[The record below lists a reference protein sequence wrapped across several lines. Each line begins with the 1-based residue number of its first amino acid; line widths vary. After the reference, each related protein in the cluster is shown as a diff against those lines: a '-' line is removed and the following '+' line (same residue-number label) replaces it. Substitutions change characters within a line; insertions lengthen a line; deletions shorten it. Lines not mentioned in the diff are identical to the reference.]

1 MRREI
6 REEPEEVEPESKF
19 EDDELEGPFDV
30 DQYVATE
37 VEELGAEHEDPALED
52 PRFFE
57 DEVADGPT
65 VDDVPPPEVGERAT
79 GSRSEP
85 AGWWKWLEK
94 RAGSVGSRAQAL
106 SATVLA
112 QARGVELP
120 GAPDSVLKRI
130 ATVAAI
136 ALASLAVGAGT
147 YLLGKGSGADVEQ
160 ARLEGTAAGR
170 EAGAIEGAAQGYAA
184 GFRRGREAG
193 FRNAYVPA
201 YRLYYKRAF
210 EQAGLDVPTNKE
222 IDVPLP

>member
-1 MRREI
+1 M
-6 REEPEEVEPESKF
+6 
-19 EDDELEGPFDV
+19 
-30 DQYVATE
+30 
-37 VEELGAEHEDPALED
+37 
-52 PRFFE
+52 
-57 DEVADGPT
+57 
-65 VDDVPPPEVGERAT
+65 
-79 GSRSEP
+79 
-85 AGWWKWLEK
+85 
-94 RAGSVGSRAQAL
+94 
-106 SATVLA
+106 LA

-120 GAPDSVLKRI
+120 GSPDGVLKRI

-136 ALASLAVGAGT
+136 VVASLAVGVGT

-160 ARLEGTAAGR
+160 ARVEGEIAGR
-170 EAGAIEGAAQGYAA
+170 EAGAIEGAAEGYSA